1 MKIRKYRKTETF
13 TKERKM
19 YEISG
24 VYNVKFY
31 PDGSVS
37 RMKKAF
43 KMVVN
48 TEQGVMAFYDEQRPF
63 ESIAIKNPDTKADLT
78 EYFLGVK

>member
-1 MKIRKYRKTETF
+1 MF
-13 TKERKM
+13 
-19 YEISG
+19 EISG
-24 VYNVKFY
+24 VYAVKFY

-48 TEQGVMAFYDEQRPF
+48 TEHGVMAFLDEQRPF
-63 ESIAIKNPDTKADLT
+63 ETIQIKDPDTKKDLT
-78 EYFLGVK
+78 TYFLGE

>member
-1 MKIRKYRKTETF
+1 
-13 TKERKM
+13 M

-24 VYNVKFY
+24 TYAVKFY

-37 RMKKAF
+37 RNKKVF

-48 TEQGVMAFYDEQRPF
+48 TERGVMAFYDEQRPF
-63 ESIAIKNPDTKADLT
+63 ESVMVRDYDTKKDLT
-78 EYFLGVK
+78 EYFLGEK

>member
-1 MKIRKYRKTETF
+1 M
-13 TKERKM
+13 M

-24 VYNVKFY
+24 VYAVKFY

-37 RMKKAF
+37 RNKKAF

-63 ESIAIKNPDTKADLT
+63 ESIQIRDSNTRENFT
-78 EYFLGVK
+78 EYFLGES

>member
-1 MKIRKYRKTETF
+1 
-13 TKERKM
+13 M

-24 VYNVKFY
+24 VYGVKFY

-37 RMKKAF
+37 RLKKAF

-48 TEQGVMAFYDEQRPF
+48 SERGVMAFYDEQRPF
-63 ESIAIKNPDTKADLT
+63 ESIKIRDPDTKVDMT
-78 EYFLGVK
+78 EYFLGEK

>member
-1 MKIRKYRKTETF
+1 
-13 TKERKM
+13 M

-24 VYNVKFY
+24 VYAVKFY

-37 RMKKAF
+37 RHKKTF

-63 ESIAIKNPDTKADLT
+63 DSVEIKDSDTKEDFT
-78 EYFLGVK
+78 EYFLGE

>member
-1 MKIRKYRKTETF
+1 MF
-13 TKERKM
+13 
-19 YEISG
+19 EISG
-24 VYNVKFY
+24 IYAVKFY

-48 TEQGVMAFYDEQRPF
+48 TERGVMAFLDEQRPF
-63 ESIAIKNPDTKADLT
+63 ESVQIKDPDTKEDLT
-78 EYFLGVK
+78 EYFLGPK

>member
-1 MKIRKYRKTETF
+1 MF
-13 TKERKM
+13 
-19 YEISG
+19 EISG
-24 VYNVKFY
+24 VYAVKFY

-48 TEQGVMAFYDEQRPF
+48 TERGVMAFLDEQRPF
-63 ESIAIKNPDTKADLT
+63 EEVLIRDPDTKEDHT
-78 EYFLGVK
+78 EYFLGEK